1 MKQIHERGRSRGI
14 AALGVVMV
22 LFFILAMV
30 AAYTNRNLVF
40 EQRTSA
46 NSYRSARSLAAADAA
61 VDWTVAMLNGGII
74 GTACKDTDGD
84 TTDDFKTRYLD
95 LTYDGKFKPKLQPL
109 PPIFAGTALE
119 GKSGKVFQIQPACA
133 GTSAGTL
140 ACSCPTLSPPAQ
152 LDVGNS
158 GEPVFTVAFE
168 EGGAGKAPGVIGMKI
183 RACSSVRS
191 GSVTA
196 DNVNSF
202 GSCHVNDLQPNI
214 PEHKN
219 YVQVDAMTMLSISLG
234 LISALP
240 VPPSSALTVVG
251 PVDQT
256 AGTLTVIN
264 ADPVTGVAIH
274 SGATISSPTT
284 VKTAGPAGS
293 SASAASPV
301 DTDLSTSDF
310 FRKALGLP
318 LDKYKEQPASVIV
331 KCSGACSASDVT
343 AKLAKGPTRIMFVDG
358 DLDLDGT
365 AIGSDATP
373 AMVVVN
379 GKATVSGPVTL
390 KGVLFVNGDL
400 TWTDTA
406 GTVNGAVIVGGKFAG
421 KGTPTISYDR
431 AIVQRIHKSYGS
443 FVRVPG
449 SWNLE
454 MQ

>member
-1 MKQIHERGRSRGI
+1 M
-14 AALGVVMV
+14 ALGVVMV

-61 VDWTVAMLNGGII
+61 VDWTVSMLNGGII
-74 GTACKDTDGD
+74 GTTCKDTDGD
-84 TTDDFKTRYLD
+84 ATDEFKTRYLN
-95 LTYDGKFKPKLQPL
+95 LTYDGKFQPKLQPL
-109 PPIFAGTALE
+109 PAVFAGTALK
-119 GKSGKVFQIQPACA
+119 GKAGDFQIQPACA
-133 GTSAGTL
+133 GTSAGSL

-158 GEPVFTVAFE
+158 GEPAFTVAFE
-168 EGGAGKAPGVIGMKI
+168 ESSGKAPGVIGMKI

-196 DNVNSF
+196 ANVNSF
-202 GSCHVNDLQPNI
+202 GSCHVNDLQPNMTD
-214 PEHKN
+214 HKN

-274 SGATISSPTT
+274 SGETISGPAT

-293 SASAASPV
+293 SASAASPA

-318 LDKYKEQPASVIV
+318 VDKYKEQPASVIV

-343 AKLAKGPTRIMFVDG
+343 AKLAKGPTRIIFIDG

-379 GKATVSGPVTL
+379 GKATVSGPTTL

-406 GTVNGAVIVGGKFAG
+406 GTVNGAVVVGGKFTG
-421 KGTPTISYDR
+421 KGTPIISYDR

>member
-1 MKQIHERGRSRGI
+1 
-14 AALGVVMV
+14 MV

-74 GTACKDTDGD
+74 GTACKEADGD
-84 TTDDFKTRYLD
+84 ATDEFKTRYLTI
-95 LTYDGKFKPKLQPL
+95 TYDGKFQPKLY
-109 PPIFAGTALE
+109 PIPALFAGTALE
-119 GKSGKVFQIQPACA
+119 NKGTTGNIFQIQPACS
-133 GTSAGTL
+133 GTSAGAL
-140 ACSCPTLSPPAQ
+140 ACSCPTAGPPAQ

-158 GEPVFTVAFE
+158 GEPTFTVAFE
-168 EGGAGKAPGVIGMKI
+168 ESSGKVPGVLGIKI
-183 RACSSVRS
+183 RACNSARS
-191 GSVTA
+191 GSVTST
-196 DNVNSF
+196 NVNSF
-202 GSCHVNDLQPNI
+202 GSCHVNDLQPNYDT
-214 PEHKN
+214 HKN
-219 YVQVDAMTMLSISLG
+219 DVQVDAMTMLSTSLG

-256 AGTLTVIN
+256 AGTLTAIN
-264 ADPVTGVAIH
+264 SDPVTGVAIH
-274 SGATISSPTT
+274 SGAAISSPTT
-284 VKTAGPAGS
+284 VKAAGPPGS
-293 SASAASPV
+293 TASAASPS
-301 DTDLSTSDF
+301 DTDLSTDDF

-318 LDKYKEQPASVIV
+318 LDKYQKQPASVV
-331 KCSGACSASDVT
+331 VTCSGTCSASDVA

-358 DLDLDGT
+358 NLDLDDT

-373 AMVVVN
+373 VMLVVK
-379 GKATVSGPVTL
+379 GKVTVSGSTTL
-390 KGVLFVNGDL
+390 KGVLFINGDL
-400 TWTDTA
+400 SWMDTA
-406 GTVNGAVIVGGKFAG
+406 GTVNGAVIVGGKYTG
-421 KGTPTISYDR
+421 KGTPIISYDR